1 MITGAQVLE
10 QGLFNKLKGSF
21 AHKLDGEGEIANQCT
36 VLQTKGKLMEVQ
48 YYDWFI
54 GAESERGWVSQL
66 EFDYWVFYDS
76 EVDWRRR
83 GQESNTRLQ
92 EAHTPV
98 KPRKGLGGKLSG

>member
-66 EFDYWVFYDS
+66 EFDAWVFWWCKQG
-76 EVDWRRR
+76 VTAMPHQ
-83 GQESNTRLQ
+83 GQIMSALS
-92 EAHTPV
+92 
-98 KPRKGLGGKLSG
+98 KPYVLRQFW